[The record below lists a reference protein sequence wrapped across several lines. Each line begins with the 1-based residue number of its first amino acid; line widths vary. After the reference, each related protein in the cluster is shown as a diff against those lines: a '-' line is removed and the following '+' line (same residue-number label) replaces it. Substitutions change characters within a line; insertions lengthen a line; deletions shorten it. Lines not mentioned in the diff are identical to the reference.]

1 MGPAGNSVGKQ
12 ESKAVYCLSALK
24 IIFKNLGFLISPE
37 AMWVL
42 FVVYVFWLCYAASS
56 QTRDQTRGPCSGR
69 YRVLTTGLPGKSQ
82 PCGLNL

>member
-24 IIFKNLGFLISPE
+24 IIFKNLGFLISPK

-42 FVVYVFWLCYAASS
+42 FVVYVFWLCYAA
-56 QTRDQTRGPCSGR
+56 CA
-69 YRVLTTGLPGKSQ
+69 VLVPRPGIKLVAPAVEDTES
-82 PCGLNL
+82 